1 MGGRTD
7 VRGVVA
13 PPAGKSTQRFP
24 QVGVTEHPGSLDHEP
39 RARRSVECTT
49 DEKRGRGVMSSR
61 ESRDGLLTGLRI
73 GVLEPGLEG
82 NVNWRTDSLAY
93 ANACLR
99 NRDEAEDT
107 VQEAFVRVVGRLGH
121 VRNVD
126 AFDGYLRRTVVN
138 LTKNAWRRRALER
151 RHAEPVDAEETARP
165 TDAPVLERIVVF
177 RALATLP
184 SRQRIALAL
193 RYYEDLPV
201 EEIASIMRCPSGT
214 VRSLLSRGAAAMR
227 TAMEDHDDA

>member
-1 MGGRTD
+1 MARTTSATTMD
-7 VRGVVA
+7 IDAANATG
-13 PPAGKSTQRFP
+13 
-24 QVGVTEHPGSLDHEP
+24 
-39 RARRSVECTT
+39 RRSLEELYVQYAPGAF
-49 DEKRGRGVMSSR
+49 RLAL
-61 ESRDGLLTGLRI
+61 LLTGSR
-73 GVLEPGLEG
+73 
-82 NVNWRTDSLAY
+82 A
-93 ANACLR
+93 
-99 NRDEAEDT
+99 EAEDV

-138 LTKNAWRRRALER
+138 LTKNTWRRRALER
-151 RHAEPVDAEETARP
+151 RHAEPVDVEQTARP